1 MSRARYGRKYAVLAA
16 VFALGTGLGLAAWKL
31 VRLPFKN
38 PWNVTGPLTLVR
50 FNPANNIAR
59 FGLVVLLPTAL
70 LFLLV
75 LLWRERSGRVLF
87 FEPGAPPYEPGARPP
102 RKVAVLLAMLLV
114 VLAIVAA
121 LNFPTFPSDSPV
133 MDTFHEGESLGP
145 GECLA
150 NGQVPYRDFV
160 FVHGPYEDPIR
171 CVLAWKL
178 FGRSIAS
185 ARTLQSIN
193 KIIGFLLLAFLLFRL
208 FQGDWLFT
216 FLSFGLIVFLSG
228 PLAGPFY
235 RNPIIIYFPERDM
248 TAFAF
253 VITVTY
259 MWEALKADRARGRRL
274 FAIGAFMGFFAVVPF
289 AYSIDRGFYNLA
301 AYAVLAFLLF
311 IAFFHKKGLR
321 LDFIASSVLGVVA
334 GTVVLGL
341 AIDWAYGAFAKFAF
355 LDMPRYKELM
365 DGLMY
370 PIRSAFGLRMVLLIG
385 FIIFWTG
392 YQFLRVYQKSARRFM
407 VAVRSFLREYL
418 VELTLLMLAVFSFRS
433 ALGRADM
440 GHIQYSSAFTYLLL
454 VFIFIKHYLAR
465 WLKDLNARKVFAAG
479 LAILLAVL
487 IGIDAYRIVDR
498 DRFNVNF
505 PVVKGYEDSYFIPDE
520 YQNAATFLSGVLKP
534 GENFVTMTN
543 EASFYYFVDRP
554 CPVRFPVVWFA
565 MPEQFQREMVADME
579 KNNVRYVIYRN
590 RNPVNDIDNIKNV
603 TRLPIVFDHINRNYE
618 PYRTVD
624 GNEIWIRKEPPPT

>member
-1 MSRARYGRKYAVLAA
+1 MSRARYPRKYAVLAA
-16 VFALGTGLGLAAWKL
+16 LFVLGTGLGLLAWKFI
-31 VRLPFKN
+31 RLPFRN

-50 FNPANNIAR
+50 LNPANNIAR

-75 LLWRERSGRVLF
+75 LAWRERSVGMLF
-87 FEPGAPPYEPGARPP
+87 FEPGAPVCRPGPRPS
-102 RKVAVLLAMLLV
+102 RGVTVLLAFLLI

-121 LNFPTFPSDSPV
+121 LNFPTFPSDAPV

-150 NGQVPYRDFV
+150 QGQAPYRDFV

-185 ARTLQSIN
+185 VRTLQSLN
-193 KIIGFLLLAFLLFRL
+193 KIIGFLLLAFMLFRL

-216 FLSFGLIVFLSG
+216 FLTFVLIVFFSG

-235 RNPIIIYFPERDM
+235 RNPIVMYFPERDM

-253 VITVTY
+253 IITVTY
-259 MWEALKADRARGRRL
+259 MWEALKADTARGRRL
-274 FAIGAFMGFFAVVPF
+274 FVISAFMGFFALVPF
-289 AYSIDRGFYNLA
+289 AYSIDRGFYNA
-301 AYAVLAFLLF
+301 GTYAVLVLLLF
-311 IAFFHKKGLR
+311 IAFFYRKGLR
-321 LDFIASSVLGVVA
+321 LTFISSTLLGVAAGLLVLGF
-334 GTVVLGL
+334 
-341 AIDWAYGAFAKFAF
+341 AIRWEYGAFFRFAF

-365 DGLMY
+365 DGFVY
-370 PIRSAFGLRMVLLIG
+370 PIRSAFGVRMVLLIALV
-385 FIIFWTG
+385 IFWTG
-392 YQFLRVYQKSARRFM
+392 YQFLRVYEKAARRFM

-418 VELTLLMLAVFSFRS
+418 VELALLMLAVFSFRS

-465 WLKDLNARKVFAAG
+465 WLTGLGGRKVFAAG
-479 LAILLAVL
+479 LAIVLAVL
-487 IGIDAYRIVDR
+487 IGVDAYRIVDR
-498 DRFNVNF
+498 DRFDSNF

-520 YQNAATFLSGVLKP
+520 YQNASTFLSGILKP

-543 EASFYYFVDRP
+543 EASYYYFVGRP
-554 CPVRFPVVWFA
+554 SPVRFPVVWFA
-565 MPEQFQREMVADME
+565 MPEQFQREMVVDME

-590 RNPVNDIDNIKNV
+590 RNPVNNIDNIKNV
-603 TRLPIVFDHINRNYE
+603 KRLPIVFDYIDRNYE
-618 PYRTVD
+618 PYRTID
-624 GNEIWIRKEPPPT
+624 GTEIWIRKEPPRD